1 MSKLKIWLLLV
12 TLIFGM
18 ALGVQGKK
26 VHTLGDS
33 TMAPYDEN
41 TTNTRG
47 WGMYFGNFLT
57 NGWTSV
63 NYAKGGRDSRAG
75 YNELWQNAK
84 NNVEAGDFVLIQFAH
99 NDTQYSG
106 MDNLQLQEYYNSI
119 GDATS
124 AAAVKKDGR
133 GTIPA
138 STYKECLKQ
147 ICDAVKEKGATPIL
161 VSAVCRCYFTNGVAP
176 ITRSGRHDIGGK
188 FSVLTSEGIK
198 ANQSVAESDHTWDY
212 SYQMEQLANELG
224 VTFIDMTSA
233 TKDLYESYGT
243 YDKCYAA
250 LFDKGGEK
258 DNTHYNLTGA
268 LTAAR
273 LCAQLIKEKGILTDA
288 IEIPTDLSCNPSSA
302 DMGEVYVGQ
311 SATKELTLSG
321 LGLDPATGT
330 VTITATDGVLLSTDK
345 QNWQTSLEASYE
357 NGTLIKTFY
366 AKVAITTAGIFNGTI
381 TAATSSKSIQI
392 PVTVNGIELGGGDPF
407 TATWSLN
414 NTDKTKAAVEGNATA
429 ADVKYE
435 GLETY
440 GYVNGYGALIAPT
453 GSTGAWPTAAIDDQ
467 NQYVQFTVTA
477 PEGRKLDISKIGM
490 KIKAQ
495 GGGSLQCH
503 VYYSTDGFVTRKTI
517 FSTSAA
523 LTSTWNEI
531 DADAVA
537 QIDEGDQFLI
547 RVYPWSG
554 NVDNGRWICIS
565 DVVVSGQSKDAAGVN
580 IPGTITYKMDK
591 GGLSQGDDAVMDP
604 NELSAGFVG
613 KSWTAGSSLT
623 VEGTS
628 SYQGASG
635 ESSITQTKI
644 YNGTGA
650 SFSST
655 AVAEN
660 TLTLTLTPE
669 DGFSFIPSK
678 VSFQAARYG
687 TDGGNIG
694 ASVDA
699 GETHVVLVENGSVNR
714 SGKTLTIA
722 SFSEEV
728 SAVTATA
735 DTPLKV
741 NFSFLGVGNTKNMGL
756 SNVVIEGTLVGAAAQ
771 VTKYALN
778 TQVLPSAEAGTVSRN
793 PDLEQYKEGTT
804 VTLKATKN
812 FGYKFKEWQDGTGAT
827 VSTNEETTIT
837 MDAEKTMKAVFEAV
851 PVYTVKTQAVNDAE
865 RNMGSVTLSPNDHD
879 GKYEAGTKVTAT
891 ANESKILKF
900 INWAD
905 QNENVGAGAEREVT
919 VNSDMTLIA
928 NYEVQ
933 DFIAVF
939 DASKTASYA
948 YSTTAGYPFSAD
960 ETWDNQRNA
969 KASVVRISDGS
980 LCYTQNTGTPVVRNR
995 ESVVIASING
1005 LYQNGYNTKDIAWQ
1019 YQFST
1024 KGFTSAKF
1032 VGDMCAK
1039 NGATKKYKALI
1050 SVDGGEFTE
1059 LKAAWEVTAN
1069 VVNPIEMELPAD
1081 AIDKESVVIRIT
1093 GDGDET
1099 YNTTYPFNKEF
1110 DGLQYCDHS
1119 ESGVGNVFIIGDA
1132 VVVAD
1137 EVAPNITST
1146 VPNNDATGISASGK
1160 ITISFDERIQA
1171 VEGAAAATLNGTVLT
1186 PTWNSRSVSFDYK
1199 NLDYGT
1205 PYTFTMPA
1213 NYVQDRSGNKYA
1225 EALTINFT
1233 TMNRPS
1239 VTKALYDFVVPDDG
1253 TIDEALAAA
1262 NIRADKDTRYRVFIK
1277 NSDEAYVFHPEGTV
1291 TGGDN
1296 KQYDNPISVLTAANT
1311 SFIGESIEGVV
1322 LTNITPDATWNNG
1335 FGTACPLEG
1344 IGKGDVLQ
1352 IKGANSYFQNLT
1364 IKTSMGDAHGRDIAV
1379 NDQANR
1385 TIFKDACLW
1394 GYQDTYVSN
1403 NQNGKFYF
1411 EGGIIRG
1418 RTDYV
1423 CGKGDVYYNKVT
1435 FRQVKSG
1442 YLAVPSVP
1450 KKYGYIFQS
1459 CKIVGDTEDA
1469 NGTYTLGRPWGK
1481 GTPIA
1486 LFIDTE
1492 MEIVP
1497 SQIGWSEMSGGYPKR
1512 FAEYGSHTSNGAPV
1526 STEGRK
1532 TTYDAYDDTVKDTDG
1547 NIIEYIN
1554 RRNEYNNPILTV
1566 EEAAVPTLAVVMGQ
1580 DDDWQPTLLTEQ
1592 APVPA
1597 NVTLSGATVSWDA
1610 SNYALLWAVC
1620 LNGNVIA
1627 FTTEPTYTA
1636 TKNGSYTV
1644 RAANEMGGLSSASE
1658 PVMVT
1663 EATGISEL
1671 SDTDRAKAIVAVE
1684 VYTIDGKRLSNLQPG
1699 LNIVRQKMSDGSMN
1713 TIKVFN

>member
-176 ITRSGRHDIGGK
+176 ITRPGRHDIGGK

-273 LCAQLIKEKGILTDA
+273 LCAQLMKEKGILTDA
-288 IEIPTDLSCNPSSA
+288 IEIPSDLSCNPSVA

-330 VTITATDGVLLSTDK
+330 VTITATDGILLSTDK

-366 AKVAITTAGIFNGTI
+366 AKVAISAAGTFNGTI
-381 TAATSSKSIQI
+381 TAATSGKSIQI

-490 KIKAQ
+490 KIKAR

-523 LTSTWNEI
+523 LTGTWNEI
-531 DADAVA
+531 NADAVA
-537 QIDEGDQFLI
+537 QVEEGEQLLI

-580 IPGTITYKMDK
+580 IPGTITYALDK
-591 GGLSQGDDAVMDP
+591 GGLNQGDDAVLNP
-604 NELSAGFVG
+604 NELNAGFAGKKWSAG
-613 KSWTAGSSLT
+613 SALT
-623 VEGTS
+623 VDGINT
-628 SYQGASG
+628 YQGASG
-635 ESSITQTKI
+635 EANIKQTKVA
-644 YNGTGA
+644 NNSGA
-650 SFSST
+650 SLSGT
-655 AVAEN
+655 AGADN

-669 DGFSFIPSK
+669 DGFSFVPSK
-678 VSFQAARYG
+678 VSFEAARYG
-687 TDGGNIG
+687 TDGGNIS
-694 ASVDA
+694 ASVEA
-699 GETHVVLVENGSVNR
+699 GTTTQVLVDNKGVNR
-714 SGKTLTIA
+714 SGKSLTVA
-722 SFSEEV
+722 KFSEAV
-728 SAVTATA
+728 NGVTATA
-735 DTPLKV
+735 DNPLKV
-741 NFSFLGVGNTKNMGL
+741 NFSFLSLGNGKSMGI

-771 VTKYALN
+771 VTKYGLT
-778 TQVLPSAEAGTVSRN
+778 TQVSPVEGGSISRD
-793 PDLEQYKEGTT
+793 PDMERYKEGTN

-812 FGYKFKEWQDGTGAT
+812 FGYKFKEWQDENGSV
-827 VSTNEETTIT
+827 VSTDAETTVT
-837 MDAEKTMKAVFEAV
+837 MDAEKTMKAIFEQI
-851 PVYTVKTQAVNDAE
+851 PVYTITTKVTNEDE
-865 RNMGSVTLSPNDHD
+865 RNLGSITLTPNDHNNQ
-879 GKYEAGTKVTAT
+879 YEQGAIITAT
-891 ANESKILKF
+891 ANENKIIKF
-900 INWAD
+900 LSWTD
-905 QNENVGAGAEREVT
+905 ENENATAGTERQLT
-919 VNSDMTLIA
+919 VNGDMTLVA

-939 DASKTASYA
+939 DASKTQSYA
-948 YSTTAGYPFSAD
+948 YDNTAGYPFSAD

-969 KASVVRISDGS
+969 KSSVVKVSDGS
-980 LCYTQNTGTPVVRNR
+980 LCYTQSTGTPVVRNR
-995 ESVVIASING
+995 QGVVISDING
-1005 LYQNGYNTKDIAWQ
+1005 LYQNGYHTADIAWQ

-1032 VGDMCAK
+1032 VADMCAK
-1039 NGATKKYKALI
+1039 NAATRQYKALI
-1050 SVDGGEFTE
+1050 SIDGGEFTE
-1059 LKAAWEVTAN
+1059 LKSAWDVTAN
-1069 VVNPIEMELPAD
+1069 VANPLSIDLPAE
-1081 AIDKESVVIRIT
+1081 AVGKELVIIRIT
-1093 GDGDET
+1093 GTGEET
-1099 YNTTYPFNKEF
+1099 YNTTYPFNKTF
-1110 DGLQYCDHS
+1110 DDMRYSDHS
-1119 ESGVGNVFIIGDA
+1119 ESGVGNVFVLGEA
-1132 VVVAD
+1132 EVVAD
-1137 EVAPNITST
+1137 EVAPKVTATIPADN
-1146 VPNNDATGISASGK
+1146 ATGVSANGR

-1171 VEGAAAATLNGTVLT
+1171 VEGAASATLNGTAIE

-1199 NLDYGT
+1199 GLDYNT
-1205 PYTFTMPA
+1205 AYTFTMPA
-1213 NYVQDRSGNKYA
+1213 NFVQDRSGNKYA
-1225 EALTINFT
+1225 EAVVINFT

-1239 VTKALYDFVVPDDG
+1239 VTKALYDFIVPDDG

-1262 NIRADKDTRYRVFIK
+1262 NSRADKATRFRVFVK
-1277 NSDEAYVFHPEGTV
+1277 NSDAPYVFHPAGKV
-1291 TGGDN
+1291 TGGDG
-1296 KQYDNPISVLTAANT
+1296 KEYDNPTSILTAANT
-1311 SFIGESIEGVV
+1311 SFIGESIEGVI
-1322 LTNITPDATWNNG
+1322 LTNVTPAATWDNG
-1335 FGTACPLEG
+1335 FGAACPLEG

-1364 IKTSMGDAHGRDIAV
+1364 IKTSMGDHHGRDIAV
-1379 NDQANR
+1379 NDQSNR

-1403 NQNGKFYF
+1403 NNNSKFYF

-1418 RTDYV
+1418 CTDYM

-1435 FRQVKSG
+1435 LRQVKGG
-1442 YLAVPSVP
+1442 YSAVPSLP
-1450 KKYGYIFQS
+1450 KKYGYIYQS
-1459 CKIVGDTEDA
+1459 CKIVGDTNDVDG
-1469 NGTYTLGRPWGK
+1469 NFTLGRPWGK

-1492 MEIVP
+1492 MEVVP

-1532 TTYDAYDDTVKDTDG
+1532 TVYDAYDSRTEKIVDG
-1547 NIIEYIN
+1547 QKVYEYVN
-1554 RRNEYNNPILTV
+1554 RRDEYNNPILTA
-1566 EEAAVPTLAVVMGQ
+1566 EEAAVPTLAAVMGQ

-1592 APVPA
+1592 APVPT
-1597 NVTLSGATVSWDA
+1597 NVAVNGAVVTWDA
-1610 SNYALLWAVC
+1610 SDYALLWAVC
-1620 LNGNVIA
+1620 LDGNVVA

-1636 TKNGSYTV
+1636 TKNGSYAV
-1644 RAANEMGGLSSASE
+1644 RAANEMGGLSAISQAVVVSEAS
-1658 PVMVT
+1658 
-1663 EATGISEL
+1663 GINVINTQSQEV
-1671 SDTDRAKAIVAVE
+1671 SSVE
-1684 VYTIDGKRLSNLQPG
+1684 IYTIDGKRLSNLQSG
-1699 LNIVRQKMSDGSMN
+1699 LNIVRQKMSDGSMK
-1713 TIKVFN
+1713 TIKVFK